1 MTTALGRS
9 LLFEAG
15 LGAHAVATDL
25 IELAL
30 TDLGEHFA
38 RYRLRSPAIERALE
52 ASLRRYGQMA
62 PVVVF
67 RWHDRYELVDG
78 FKRLAAA
85 RAVREI
91 AGLWARVIPAD
102 ERTAKAALYS
112 LNRVSGKPSEL
123 EEAWIVHALVREDG
137 LPQVEVAELLG
148 RHKSWVCR
156 RLALIERLEEAA
168 QAELKVGLLS
178 PTCARQ
184 LVRLPPGNQEALL
197 AVIRREALTAHEV
210 IGVVDLLQR
219 APSRELQQYILEAP
233 REALL
238 QGEGRC
244 LPSRDPRLS
253 GRGNEVWKR
262 LGVVLELLARME
274 RWLTHDGRAAVTPKD
289 HTVLAPRFGQ
299 LAQVATSVAALARD
313 FEAA

>member
-1 MTTALGRS
+1 
-9 LLFEAG
+9 
-15 LGAHAVATDL
+15 VATDL

-30 TDLGEHFA
+30 PDLGEHFA
-38 RYRLRSPAIERALE
+38 RYRLRSLAMERALE
-52 ASLRRYGQMA
+52 VSLRRYGQMS

-67 RWHDRYELVDG
+67 RWRDRYELVDG

-85 RAVREI
+85 RAVRDVSS
-91 AGLWARVIPAD
+91 LWARVIAAD
-102 ERTAKAALYS
+102 ERSAKAAIYS
-112 LNRVSGKPSEL
+112 LNRISSKPSEL
-123 EEAWIVHALVREDG
+123 EEAWIVHALVRDDG

-156 RLALIERLEEAA
+156 RMALIERLEEAA

-184 LVRLPPGNQEALL
+184 LVRLPPGNQDALL
-197 AVIRREALTAHEV
+197 AVIRREALTVHEV
-210 IGVVDLLQR
+210 AGVVDLLQR
-219 APSRELQQYILEAP
+219 APSRELQQYILESP

-262 LGVVLELLARME
+262 IGLLLELLARME

-289 HTVLAPRFGQ
+289 HTVLAPRFGR
-299 LAQVATSVAALARD
+299 LAQAATSVAALARD

>member
-1 MTTALGRS
+1 M
-9 LLFEAG
+9 
-15 LGAHAVATDL
+15 ATDL
-25 IELAL
+25 IELGLA
-30 TDLGEHFA
+30 DVGEHFA
-38 RYRLRSPAIERALE
+38 RYRLRSPAMERALE
-52 ASLRRYGQMA
+52 ASLRRYGQMS

-85 RAVREI
+85 RMVRERSS
-91 AGLWARVIPAD
+91 LWARVIDAD
-102 ERTAKAALYS
+102 ERSAKAAIYS

-123 EEAWIVHALVREDG
+123 EEAWIVHALVRDDG

-156 RLALIERLEEAA
+156 RLALIERLEETA

-178 PTCARQ
+178 PSCARQ

-197 AVIRREALTAHEV
+197 AVIRREALSAHEV
-210 IGVVDLLQR
+210 AGGVDLLQR
-219 APSRELQQYILEAP
+219 APSRELQQYILDAP

-253 GRGNEVWKR
+253 GRGNDVWKR
-262 LGVVLELLARME
+262 LGVLLELLARME
-274 RWLTHDGRAAVTPKD
+274 RWLTHDGRAAVTPQD
-289 HTVLAPRFGQ
+289 HAVLAPRFAR
-299 LAQVATSVAALARD
+299 LAQDTMSVAALARD
-313 FEAA
+313 FEAT

>member
-1 MTTALGRS
+1 MTS
-9 LLFEAG
+9 D
-15 LGAHAVATDL
+15 AVATDL
-25 IELAL
+25 IALAL
-30 TDLGEHFA
+30 DDVGEHFA
-38 RYRLRSPAIERALE
+38 RYRLRSPALERALE
-52 ASLRRYGQMA
+52 VSLRRYGQMS

-85 RAVREI
+85 RAGRELSS
-91 AGLWARVIPAD
+91 LWARVIAAD
-102 ERTAKAALYS
+102 ERSAKAAIYG

-123 EEAWIVHALVREDG
+123 EEAWIVHALVRDDG

-156 RLALIERLEEAA
+156 RLALIERLEETA

-184 LVRLPPGNQEALL
+184 LVRLPPGNQDALL

-210 IGVVDLLQR
+210 AGVVDLLQR
-219 APSRELQQYILEAP
+219 APSRELQQHVLDAP

-238 QGEGRC
+238 QAEGRY

-262 LGVVLELLARME
+262 LGVLLDLLARME
-274 RWLTHDGRAAVTPKD
+274 RWLTHDGRAAVTPTD
-289 HTVLAPRFGQ
+289 HTVLAPRFGR
-299 LAQVATSVAALARD
+299 LAEVATTVAALARD
-313 FEAA
+313 FETA

>member
-1 MTTALGRS
+1 MS
-9 LLFEAG
+9 
-15 LGAHAVATDL
+15 TDL
-25 IELAL
+25 LAL
-30 TDLGEHFA
+30 ALDEVGEHFA
-38 RYRLRSPAIERALE
+38 RYRLRSPAAERALE
-52 ASLRRYGQMA
+52 ASLRRYGQMS

-85 RAVREI
+85 RTVREVSS
-91 AGLWARVIPAD
+91 LWARVIEAD
-102 ERTAKAALYS
+102 ERSAKAAIYS

-123 EEAWIVHALVREDG
+123 EEAWIVHALVRDDG

-168 QAELKVGLLS
+168 QAELKLGLLS

-184 LVRLPPGNQEALL
+184 LVRLPPGNQDALL
-197 AVIRREALTAHEV
+197 AVIRREALTVHEV
-210 IGVVDLLQR
+210 AGVVDLLQR
-219 APSRELQQYILEAP
+219 APSRELQQYVLDAP

-238 QGEGRC
+238 QADGRC

-262 LGVVLELLARME
+262 LGVLLELLARME

-289 HTVLAPRFGQ
+289 QTVLAPRFGR
-299 LAQVATSVAALARD
+299 LAQAATSVAALARD
-313 FEAA
+313 FEVAT

>member
-1 MTTALGRS
+1 M
-9 LLFEAG
+9 
-15 LGAHAVATDL
+15 ATDL
-25 IELAL
+25 IALAL
-30 TDLGEHFA
+30 DDVGEHFA
-38 RYRLRSPAIERALE
+38 RYRLRSPAMERALE
-52 ASLRRYGQMA
+52 ASLRRYGQMS

-91 AGLWARVIPAD
+91 ATLCARVIEAD
-102 ERTAKAALYS
+102 ERSAKAALYS

-156 RLALIERLEEAA
+156 RLALIERLEAAA
-168 QAELKVGLLS
+168 QEELKVGLLS

-197 AVIRREALTAHEV
+197 TVIRREALSALDV
-210 IGVVDLLQR
+210 AGVVDLLQR
-219 APSRELQQYILEAP
+219 APSRELQQYILDAP
-233 REALL
+233 REALV
-238 QGEGRC
+238 QAEGRC
-244 LPSRDPRLS
+244 VPSRDPRLS
-253 GRGNEVWKR
+253 GPGNEVWKR
-262 LGVVLELLARME
+262 LGLLLDLLGRME

-289 HTVLAPRFGQ
+289 HPVLAPRFGR
-299 LAQVATSVAALARD
+299 LAQAATSVAALARD

>member
-1 MTTALGRS
+1 M
-9 LLFEAG
+9 
-15 LGAHAVATDL
+15 ATDL
-25 IELAL
+25 IDLAL
-30 TDLGEHFA
+30 TDVGEHFA
-38 RYRLRSPAIERALE
+38 RYRLRSPAMERALE
-52 ASLRRYGQMA
+52 ASLRRYGQMS

-85 RAVREI
+85 RAVRELSS
-91 AGLWARVIPAD
+91 LWARVIEAD
-102 ERTAKAALYS
+102 ACSAKAALYT

-123 EEAWIVHALVREDG
+123 EEAWIVHALVRDDG

-197 AVIRREALTAHEV
+197 AVIRREALSAHEV
-210 IGVVDLLQR
+210 AGVVDLLQR
-219 APSRELQQYILEAP
+219 APSRELQQYILETP

-238 QGEGRC
+238 QADGRC

-253 GRGNEVWKR
+253 GLGNDVWKR

-274 RWLTHDGRAAVTPKD
+274 RWLMHEGRAAVTPKD
-289 HTVLAPRFGQ
+289 HAVLAPRFGR
-299 LAQVATSVAALARD
+299 LAQTATSVAALARD